1 VELRVDERSGL
12 FATIVHAW
20 FVRDMIS
27 KGFRHMN
34 KLPAVL
40 ALLVTTLPISAQTK
54 ILVAKSRVPITV
66 AGDYRG
72 GIAFPTAC
80 DEQGRLYV
88 KLTKTGPGMVGPLF
102 RLSNEGDVEAQFDT
116 SGALINRYAV
126 RPDGGVIMLHSDGS
140 TKFIDSFAPDGV
152 RESSVGLDRPPTP
165 FFPSQLAVFPSGEI
179 FISGLQ
185 YHPGYKAATAIYEP
199 SGHLVKQLVLDGD
212 LEAEHAIE
220 GGKAHDSRAE
230 QENTSAVDK
239 SVAITGDDGLVY
251 LMRATS
257 PVQVYAISAVGDV
270 VRKIVVSAPGNTGSP
285 NFGIRVAK
293 SRIVVQFRRTC
304 DSTGDSACR
313 SSTYSV
319 VDGATGKRLAAY
331 EADEEAAGTMACY
344 APDPDRFYIFSDHQN
359 GLDIVEADP
368 K

>member
-1 VELRVDERSGL
+1 
-12 FATIVHAW
+12 
-20 FVRDMIS
+20 
-27 KGFRHMN
+27 MN

-40 ALLVTTLPISAQTK
+40 ALLVTTLPIAAQTK
-54 ILVAKSRVPITV
+54 ILVAKSRVQV
-66 AGDYRG
+66 AVAADYRG

-88 KLTKTGPGMVGPLF
+88 KLIKIGPGMVGPLF
-102 RLSNEGDVEAQFDT
+102 RLSNKGGVEAEFDT

-126 RPDGGVIMLHSDGS
+126 RPDGGVIMMHSDGS
-140 TKFIDSFAPDGV
+140 TKFIDNFAPDGV
-152 RESSVGLDRPPTP
+152 RESSIGLDRPPTP

-199 SGHLVKQLVLDGD
+199 TGRVVKQLVLDGD
-212 LEAEHAIE
+212 LETEHAIE
-220 GGKAHDSRAE
+220 GDNAKDSHAE
-230 QENTSAVDK
+230 QQNTSSVDK

-270 VRKIVVSAPGNTGSP
+270 VRKIVVNAPGNTGSP

-293 SRIVVQFRRTC
+293 SRLVVQFRRSC
-304 DSTGDSACR
+304 DSTVDGSCR
-313 SSTYSV
+313 SSSYTV
-319 VDGATGKRLAAY
+319 VDATTGKRLAAY
-331 EADEEAAGTMACY
+331 EADKEAAGTMACY
-344 APDPDRFYIFSDHQN
+344 APDPDRFYIFSENQN